1 MTLDGHEGYVVRLEG
16 PPTEDAFLGCT
27 QGSPF
32 QLYLQEGA
40 MAFEYPGWTSR
51 IWVLD
56 VEGNPVLIQA
66 SHGPDVTPAQQ
77 DELVEMVESI
87 SFTES

>member
-1 MTLDGHEGYVVRLEG
+1 
-16 PPTEDAFLGCT
+16 
-27 QGSPF
+27 
-32 QLYLQEGA
+32 

-56 VEGNPVLIQA
+56 VEGNPVLIHA
-66 SHGPDVTPAQQ
+66 SHGPDVTPAQEA
-77 DELVEMVESI
+77 ELVEMVESI

>member
-1 MTLDGHEGYVVRLEG
+1 
-16 PPTEDAFLGCT
+16 
-27 QGSPF
+27 
-32 QLYLQEGA
+32 

-51 IWVLD
+51 FWVLD
-56 VEGNPVLIQA
+56 VEGNPVLISA
-66 SHGPDVTPAQQ
+66 SYGPDVTPAEQ